1 MSEIP
6 KKYNIDYAKNDIQ
19 NLQDQNKYDFQ
30 EIKRLERE
38 LKKLNDELHL
48 YLKIYNI
55 KDNEINQTG
64 ITPLI
69 NSIIQLRENLT
80 NINLLLSNL
89 EALVDDNSQAITDLN
104 NRLTELEN
112 NQDKQ
117 DNTVVNKL

>member
-6 KKYNIDYAKNDIQ
+6 KKYNIDNAKNDIQ

-55 KDNEINQTG
+55 KDNEINKTG

-69 NSIIQLRENLT
+69 TSIIQLQENLT

-89 EALVDDNSQAITDLN
+89 EDLVDDNSQAITDLN